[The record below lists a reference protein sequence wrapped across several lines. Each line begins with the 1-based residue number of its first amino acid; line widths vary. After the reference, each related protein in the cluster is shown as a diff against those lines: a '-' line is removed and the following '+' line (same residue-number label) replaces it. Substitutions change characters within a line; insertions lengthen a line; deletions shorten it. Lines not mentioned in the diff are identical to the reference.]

1 VGVDGQLR
9 PGARIKAV
17 GVVFFMCLVAVA
29 LVGYPCNKNSLMR
42 EVLRLLAGNSWT
54 GQCADTKEL
63 K

>member
-9 PGARIKAV
+9 PGAVMTEV
-17 GVVFFMCLVAVA
+17 GDVFLLSLVAVA